1 MHAISAHANK
11 TASDERTVL
20 CFSTLHPYMFMLN
33 SYLYL
38 DKGLGF
44 CVTAML
50 TCLSVCVY
58 LKKRNKMYL
67 LFNKTI
73 NNIEVGCSY
82 LAFTIHMSEK

>member
-11 TASDERTVL
+11 TAPDERTVL

-50 TCLSVCVY
+50 TRLLVCVCVF
-58 LKKRNKMYL
+58 KKKKQN
-67 LFNKTI
+67 
-73 NNIEVGCSY
+73 V
-82 LAFTIHMSEK
+82 FTF